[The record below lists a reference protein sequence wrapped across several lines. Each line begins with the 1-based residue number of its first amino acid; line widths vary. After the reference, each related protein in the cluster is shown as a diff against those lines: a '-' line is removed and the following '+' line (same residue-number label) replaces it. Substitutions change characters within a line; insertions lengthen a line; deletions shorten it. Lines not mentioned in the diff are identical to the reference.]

1 MMGDNRYCSKNDISL
16 RLGLDSAQRTRAD
29 SRLESVIR
37 RAAIE
42 IDQCFRDYGRDVP
55 SDAIASSTLDGAISA
70 GATSITL
77 NDASSFSTSGNG
89 DIDGDSFS
97 WTGKSSNDL
106 TGCVGI
112 SFEHHNASK
121 VKEGEMVHVLRE
133 ICADLAASLY
143 LEDESVFH
151 TSGSDPVRANVLRE
165 RSMSQLTRLAHLGT
179 VD

>member
-1 MMGDNRYCSKNDISL
+1 MTHYCETTDVAS
-16 RLGLDSAQRTRAD
+16 RLGLNAAQRTAAET
-29 SRLESVIR
+29 RLENGIR
-37 RAAIE
+37 RASIDIDIE
-42 IDQCFRDYGRDVP
+42 FKSYGRATP
-55 SDAIASSTLDGAISA
+55 STDIANSTLNGAITA
-70 GATSITL
+70 GATTITL
-77 NDASSFSTSGNG
+77 ADASSFSTSGNG

-112 SFEHHNASK
+112 SFDHHNASA

-151 TSGSDPVRANVLRE
+151 TSGSDPIRANVLRE
-165 RSMSQLTRLAHLGT
+165 RSMSHLTRLAHLGS